1 MLKKLNMILIV
12 LLLICAAPLTGMAA
26 DKITRL
32 SQLNG
37 KTVAVPKG
45 TVADELVLS
54 TLPQAK
60 IAYFDT
66 VAACVE
72 AVANGLADAAAYDE
86 PTLRTL
92 MRTHKDMTILPEF
105 ITRDSYGF
113 AVNLSRIDLKE
124 GMDKLITRFL
134 NEGYMQDMEA
144 YWFPVA
150 FDAGPMHIIPLDGK
164 RGTLRF
170 GTSSVVE
177 PFSFKGQSGDVVGFD
192 IELAYYI
199 AQEMG
204 MQLEVVDMPFE
215 ELIPAIQADKVDMVG
230 AAVTITPAR
239 EQMALF
245 SVPYYH
251 GGIAA
256 AVKK

>member
-1 MLKKLNMILIV
+1 MLKKLSMIVIAFALV
-12 LLLICAAPLTGMAA
+12 CGLPLSGIAA
-26 DKITRL
+26 DKITQL

-54 TLPQAK
+54 TLGQAK
-60 IAYFDT
+60 IVYFDT
-66 VAACVE
+66 VKACVE

-86 PTLRTL
+86 PTLRSL
-92 MRTHKDMTILPEF
+92 MRIHKDMHILPEF
-105 ITRDSYGF
+105 ITHDSYGF
-113 AVNLSRIDLKE
+113 AVNLARIDLKE

-144 YWFPVA
+144 YWFPIA
-150 FDAGPMHIIPLDGK
+150 FDIGPMHVIPLKGEK
-164 RGTLRF
+164 GTLRF

-177 PFSFKGQSGDVVGFD
+177 PFSFKGEGDNVVGFD

-199 AQEMG
+199 AQELG
-204 MQLEVVDMPFE
+204 MQLEVVDMPFN
-215 ELIPAIQADKVDMVG
+215 ELIPALQADKVDMIG
-230 AAVTITPAR
+230 AGITITSAR
-239 EQMALF
+239 EQMVLF

-256 AVKK
+256 AVLK